1 MLFRKSLATTIKS
14 VDLGENPKTL
24 TTPHSWFEL
33 KVGAVL
39 GEDNARMASFAL
51 KEPLGQT
58 YLVPLPLFCVRYMLL
73 LTLNPP

>member
-1 MLFRKSLATTIKS
+1 MFRKTLATTIKS

-39 GEDNARMASFAL
+39 GGDNARMASFAL
-51 KEPLGQT
+51 KEPLVKT
-58 YLVPLPLFCVRYMLL
+58 YLVPFPLFCVKYCLL
-73 LTLNPP
+73 LLMSLP